1 MAINEQNIV
10 IQPNVGVVNTTPKI
24 TFSGADAS
32 TNAKNIVLNVYP
44 TSNGTLSFE
53 GNTGQL
59 FSITDSMSGTIFSV
73 NDISGIPSIEVLD
86 TGLVKLA
93 QYSGNVSIGQAT
105 ANDKLDIFGNL
116 RLTSANNFSV
126 FKPNMIY
133 TTNIGNGS
141 LTSITV
147 NHMLNSNN
155 IITAV
160 KENSSGNVVYPDI
173 RHTNTNFTIFSFV
186 SAPTAN
192 QYSIS
197 MFGL

>member
-1 MAINEQNIV
+1 
-10 IQPNVGVVNTTPKI
+10 
-24 TFSGADAS
+24 
-32 TNAKNIVLNVYP
+32 
-44 TSNGTLSFE
+44 
-53 GNTGQL
+53 
-59 FSITDSMSGTIFSV
+59 MSGTIFSV